1 MGIIGWI
8 NTNGGVI
15 IAVATVVLVG
25 ITGYYAYL
33 TWRMLKSGNTPEIA
47 VSLRPHEAYIH
58 CVMLCIE
65 NIGTGAAR
73 NIQFRTD
80 LSFKPDGER
89 ALEEVAFLK
98 NGIDYL
104 GPGQKIEH
112 FLVSVIGK
120 LDELKKTPL
129 EFDITYTDSVK
140 QKEKYVQTF
149 SLDFGEDEGL
159 ATIGKSPLF
168 EIAEATKG
176 IQKDVRH
183 LTTGF
188 HKPIVR
194 TETLTEYRL
203 MESVTPTIKRLLKFP
218 NEIQH
223 EILEEIDIVID
234 KRAQELQQKKQDN
247 DTATNE
253 NTP

>member
-1 MGIIGWI
+1 MGIIDWL
-8 NTNGGVI
+8 NANQGVVI
-15 IAVATVVLVG
+15 GSAIVVLVG
-25 ITGYYAYL
+25 ITGYYVYL
-33 TWRMLKSGNTPEIA
+33 TWRMLKANNTPEIA
-47 VSLRPHEAYIH
+47 ISLQPHEAH
-58 CVMLCIE
+58 VNLVMLCIE

-89 ALEEVAFLK
+89 ALEEVGFLK
-98 NGIDYL
+98 KGIDYL

-129 EFDITYTDSVK
+129 EFRVTYTDSVK
-140 QKEKYVQTF
+140 LKRKHERAF
-149 SLDFGEDEGL
+149 RLDFGEDEGL
-159 ATIGKSPLF
+159 AKVGKSPLF
-168 EIAEATKG
+168 EIAKATKD
-176 IQKDVRH
+176 IQKDIRH

-194 TETLTEYRL
+194 TEPLSEYRL
-203 MESVTPTIKRLLKFP
+203 MESFTPIIRRLARFP

-223 EILEEIDIVID
+223 EILEEVDISIN
-234 KRAQELQQKKQDN
+234 KREQELQEKKQ
-247 DTATNE
+247 NE
-253 NTP
+253 EAK

>member
-1 MGIIGWI
+1 MAIIEWL
-8 NTNGGVI
+8 NTNDGVVI
-15 IAVATVVLVG
+15 GIATVLLVG

-33 TWRMLKSGNTPEIA
+33 TWRLLKANNTPEITI
-47 VSLRPHEAYIH
+47 SLRPHEAYIH

-73 NIQFRTD
+73 NIKFQTD
-80 LSFKPDGER
+80 LSFKPDGEIS
-89 ALEEVAFLK
+89 LGEVGFLK

-129 EFDITYTDSVK
+129 EFGVTYTDSVK
-140 QKEKYVQTF
+140 LKRKHERTF

-159 ATIGKSPLF
+159 SKVGGSPLF
-168 EIAEATKG
+168 EIAKATQD
-176 IQKDVRH
+176 IQKDLRH

-188 HKPIVR
+188 HKPVIR
-194 TETLTEYRL
+194 TQPLSEHQ
-203 MESVTPTIKRLLKFP
+203 MEEFAKPLIRRMVKFP
-218 NEIQH
+218 NEIQQ
-223 EILEEIDIVID
+223 EILREVNIVIN
-234 KRAQELQQKKQDN
+234 KREQELFEKKQN
-247 DTATNE
+247 AETTADKNSL
-253 NTP
+253 